1 MALAT
6 NIKRR
11 VNDFTNIINLHGS
24 LEKYFGITNENGI
37 EFKTKTNIQTLD
49 GVNDNNEFNQFE
61 INLDIIIINNNKIYK
76 FNNIPL
82 EINSLIA
89 SYYTPNYIHI
99 KIQIKSAEDYPF
111 NPPIWKIID
120 VKHSLK
126 MNLYEY
132 YTYIVYMHN
141 KIMTHSWS
149 PAIKPYVDILYFI
162 AKINHFEYLFNYEE

>member
-1 MALAT
+1 MALS
-6 NIKRR
+6 NIQKR

-37 EFKTKTNIQTLD
+37 EFKTKINIQTFD
-49 GVNDNNEFNQFE
+49 EVNEFNDVNKLFE
-61 INLDIIIINNNKIYK
+61 INLDIIIIHNYKIYK

-99 KIQIKSAEDYPF
+99 KIQIQSDEFYPF
-111 NPPIWKIID
+111 NPPIWKIVD

-132 YTYIVYMHN
+132 YKYIVDSQN
-141 KIMTHSWS
+141 KIMKHSWS
-149 PAIKPYVDILYFI
+149 PAIKINVDILYFI
-162 AKINHFEYLFNYEE
+162 SKINHFEHIFNYEE

>member
-11 VNDFTNIINLHGS
+11 VNDFTNIINVHGS

-37 EFKTKTNIQTLD
+37 EFKTKINIQTLD
-49 GVNDNNEFNQFE
+49 GFNQFE
-61 INLDIIIINNNKIYK
+61 VNLDFIIIHNNKIYK

-89 SYYTPNYIHI
+89 SYYTPNYIHL
-99 KIQIKSAEDYPF
+99 KIQITSPEDYPF
-111 NPPIWKIID
+111 NPPIWKIMS

-126 MNLYEY
+126 INLYEY
-132 YTYIVYMHN
+132 YKYIVDSHN
-141 KIMTHSWS
+141 KIMKRNWS
-149 PAIKPYVDILYFI
+149 PAIKIETDILYFI
-162 AKINHFEYLFNYEE
+162 TKINHFEHLFNYEE